1 MKDVV
6 STAIAPDHAA
16 LTSATRLSEKLWFN
30 ALWFQTTWFCLVLGR
45 ETLLPVSGALLI
57 LHLALVRDTW
67 AELLRLSTVA
77 AIGISID
84 ALLSY
89 NGLFSFPGD
98 VLVPLW
104 MCCLWLSFATTLTR
118 SLAWLGRRPIV
129 TALVGAIALPL
140 NYWAGQRLGAVEFPQ
155 TLALTLA
162 TMSVLWLV
170 TLPLMYRIC
179 SLLDRAEQGEMSR

>member
-89 NGLFSFPGD
+89 NVGPNDGEAWPGSAGD
-98 VLVPLW
+98 PL
-104 MCCLWLSFATTLTR
+104 
-118 SLAWLGRRPIV
+118 
-129 TALVGAIALPL
+129 
-140 NYWAGQRLGAVEFPQ
+140 
-155 TLALTLA
+155 
-162 TMSVLWLV
+162 
-170 TLPLMYRIC
+170 
-179 SLLDRAEQGEMSR
+179 